1 MSAAY
6 LIGILVS
13 AIGVGL
19 IDARWRLAVF
29 HRPLRALFA
38 VTATSLLLLVIDL
51 GGIAT
56 GNFILGD
63 SQWMTGIELLPHLPI
78 EEIAFIL
85 FLSYVSL
92 VAVSASSRALTTLGA
107 KNREEE
113 DA

>member
-38 VTATSLLLLVIDL
+38 VTATSLLLLVI